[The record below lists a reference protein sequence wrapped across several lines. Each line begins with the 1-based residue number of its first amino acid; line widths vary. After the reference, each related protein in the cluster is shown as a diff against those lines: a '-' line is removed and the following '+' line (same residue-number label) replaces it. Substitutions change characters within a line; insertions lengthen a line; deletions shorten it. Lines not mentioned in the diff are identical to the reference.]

1 MIDPL
6 SLSSRVQVAALA
18 PVVSMRCLV
27 VPFKQGVGIQS
38 RLRHLR
44 QRRACASPLQRK
56 IREHF
61 MDKRLTYYI
70 LAGMA
75 LGVAVG
81 YAVHVGIPQD
91 NVWFGYLTKTF
102 KLLSDIFLN
111 LIKLLVAPLIL
122 STIVV
127 GITHMGDSA
136 TLGRIGF
143 RAISWFIFA
152 SFISIGLGLMMV
164 NIFQPGIGAPI
175 DNVASAAASIGE
187 VKKLDFWEF
196 ILSIF
201 PKNALE
207 ALATNN
213 ILQILVFALFAGV
226 ALSALGEKGA
236 PLVRG
241 ADALAEMMLQIT
253 HYVMRY
259 APIAVFGALAAVVA
273 KSGLAILGTYL
284 ELVTE
289 FYLSLALLWA
299 ILLSMGAIFLGRR
312 IWTLIRYIR
321 EPMLIAF
328 STASSEAALP
338 KLFEQLDRFGVPR
351 RISGF
356 MLPMGYSFNLD
367 GSMMY
372 MSFATLFIAQ
382 AYGIDLPIG
391 TQILILLTLMISS
404 KGVAA
409 VPRASLVVITGTLAM
424 FDLPVEGVALIL
436 AIDQFLDM
444 GRTATNVVGNAVA
457 TSVITKWEG
466 KLEEPDPEFMEH
478 PHAPAHTVHDGAR
491 GLDLA
496 SDMVKDERS

>member
-1 MIDPL
+1 
-6 SLSSRVQVAALA
+6 
-18 PVVSMRCLV
+18 
-27 VPFKQGVGIQS
+27 
-38 RLRHLR
+38 
-44 QRRACASPLQRK
+44 
-56 IREHF
+56 
-61 MDKRLTYYI
+61 MDKKLTYWI
-70 LAGMA
+70 LAGMI
-75 LGVAVG
+75 LGVIVG
-81 YAVHVGIPQD
+81 YAVHVGVPQD
-91 NVWFGYLTKTF
+91 NVWFEYLTKTF

-127 GITHMGDSA
+127 GIAHMGDSSA
-136 TLGRIGF
+136 LGRIGF
-143 RAISWFIFA
+143 RAITWFIIA
-152 SFISIGLGLMMV
+152 SFISIGLGLLMV
-164 NIFQPGIGAPI
+164 NLFQPGVGAPV
-175 DNVASAAASIGE
+175 DSVANAAATIGE

-201 PKNALE
+201 PKNAIE
-207 ALATNN
+207 AMATNN

-259 APIAVFGALAAVVA
+259 APVAVFGALAAVVS

-284 ELVTE
+284 ELVIE
-289 FYLSLALLWA
+289 FYLSLTILWA
-299 ILLSMGAIFLGRR
+299 LLLSMGAIFLGRR

-356 MLPMGYSFNLD
+356 MLPLGYSFNLD

-372 MSFATLFIAQ
+372 MSFATIFIAQ
-382 AYGIDLPIG
+382 AYGIELSIA

-466 KLEEPDPEFMEH
+466 MLEVEEPEFVEP
-478 PHAPAHTVHDGAR
+478 PHAPARTVHAGAR

-496 SDMVKDERS
+496 EDMVTDERTGKS

>member
-1 MIDPL
+1 MPAFL
-6 SLSSRVQVAALA
+6 SVDKGGCDATAACVASRTTNMGSESYV
-18 PVVSMRCLV
+18 
-27 VPFKQGVGIQS
+27 
-38 RLRHLR
+38 
-44 QRRACASPLQRK
+44 
-56 IREHF
+56 
-61 MDKRLTYYI
+61 DKKLTYWI

-75 LGVAVG
+75 LGVIVG
-81 YAVHVGIPQD
+81 YSVHIGIPQD
-91 NVWFGYLTKTF
+91 NVWFEYLTKTF

-127 GITHMGDSA
+127 GIAHMGDSSA
-136 TLGRIGF
+136 LGRIGF
-143 RAISWFIFA
+143 RAITWFIIA
-152 SFISIGLGLMMV
+152 SFISIGLGLLMV
-164 NIFQPGIGAPI
+164 NLFQPGVGAPVDSI
-175 DNVASAAASIGE
+175 ANAAATIGE

-207 ALATNN
+207 AMATNN
-213 ILQILVFALFAGV
+213 ILQILIFALFAGV

-259 APIAVFGALAAVVA
+259 APIAVFGALAAVVS

-289 FYLSLALLWA
+289 FYLSLMLLWA
-299 ILLSMGAIFLGRR
+299 ILLTLGAIFLGRR

-356 MLPMGYSFNLD
+356 MLPLGYSFNLD

-372 MSFATLFIAQ
+372 MSFATIFIAQ
-382 AYGIDLPIG
+382 AYGIDLPIA

-466 KLEEPDPEFMEH
+466 MLEVEEPEFVEP
-478 PHAPAHTVHDGAR
+478 PHAPSHTAAHGKA
-491 GLDLA
+491 GLELA
-496 SDMVKDERS
+496 EDMVTDERAKKI

>member
-1 MIDPL
+1 
-6 SLSSRVQVAALA
+6 V
-18 PVVSMRCLV
+18 
-27 VPFKQGVGIQS
+27 
-38 RLRHLR
+38 
-44 QRRACASPLQRK
+44 
-56 IREHF
+56 
-61 MDKRLTYYI
+61 DKRLTLWI
-70 LAGMA
+70 LAGMI

-81 YAVHVGIPQD
+81 YTVHQNFAPDSTQ
-91 NVWFGYLTKTF
+91 FEYLTKTF

-127 GITHMGDSA
+127 GIAHMGDSSA
-136 TLGRIGF
+136 LGRIGF
-143 RAISWFIFA
+143 RAITWFIIA
-152 SFISIGLGLMMV
+152 SFISIGLGLLMV
-164 NIFQPGIGAPI
+164 NLFQPGIGAP
-175 DNVASAAASIGE
+175 VATISNAAATIGE

-196 ILSIF
+196 FLSIF
-201 PKNALE
+201 PKNAFE
-207 ALATNN
+207 AMATNN
-213 ILQILVFALFAGV
+213 ILQILVFALFAGI

-241 ADALAEMMLQIT
+241 AEALAEMMLQIT

-259 APIAVFGALAAVVA
+259 APVAVFGALAAVVA
-273 KSGLAILGTYL
+273 KSGLAILLTYL

-289 FYLSLALLWA
+289 FYLSLALLWT
-299 ILLSMGAIFLGRR
+299 ILLSIGAIFLGRR

-356 MLPMGYSFNLD
+356 MLPLGYSFNLD

-372 MSFATLFIAQ
+372 MSFATIFIAQ

-466 KLEEPDPEFMEH
+466 MLEVEEPEYLET
-478 PHAPAHTVHDGAR
+478 PHAPSHTAAGGKA
-491 GLDLA
+491 GLELA
-496 SDMVKDERS
+496 SNKATKARKTKV

>member
-1 MIDPL
+1 
-6 SLSSRVQVAALA
+6 
-18 PVVSMRCLV
+18 
-27 VPFKQGVGIQS
+27 
-38 RLRHLR
+38 
-44 QRRACASPLQRK
+44 
-56 IREHF
+56 
-61 MDKRLTYYI
+61 MDKRLTWYI
-70 LAGMA
+70 LAGMI
-75 LGVAVG
+75 LGVIVG
-81 YAVHVGIPQD
+81 YAVHTGIAQD
-91 NVWFGYLTKTF
+91 NVWFEYLTKTF

-127 GITHMGDSA
+127 GIAHMGDSSA
-136 TLGRIGF
+136 LGRIGF
-143 RAISWFIFA
+143 RAITWFIIA
-152 SFISIGLGLMMV
+152 SFISIGLGLLMV
-164 NIFQPGIGAPI
+164 NLFQPGIGAPI
-175 DNVASAAASIGE
+175 DTVADAASKIGE

-201 PKNALE
+201 PKNAIE

-213 ILQILVFALFAGV
+213 ILQILVFSLFAGV

-241 ADALAEMMLQIT
+241 AEALAEMMLQIT

-259 APIAVFGALAAVVA
+259 APIAVFGALAGVVA
-273 KSGLAILGTYL
+273 KSGLAILGTYA
-284 ELVTE
+284 ELVLE
-289 FYLSLALLWA
+289 FYLSLTILWALL
-299 ILLSMGAIFLGRR
+299 LTMGAIFLGKR

-356 MLPMGYSFNLD
+356 MLPLGYSFNLD

-372 MSFATLFIAQ
+372 MSFATIFIAQ
-382 AYGIDLPIG
+382 AYNIDLSIG
-391 TQILILLTLMISS
+391 TQIMILLTLMISS

-466 KLEEPDPEFMEH
+466 MLEQPEPEFVAH
-478 PHAPAHTVHDGAR
+478 PSAPTDTPSAGKA
-491 GLDLA
+491 GLDLP
-496 SDMVKDERS
+496 KN